1 MAATPLDTLP
11 DAELWAL
18 LRAGDER
25 AFQELHTRHYRVLF
39 RYGHKIHPDKEAVLD
54 CLQDVYCQLWQ
65 RRDALAEVRSVRYY
79 LMKWLKRELLR
90 VLAKDNGKDSLPDE
104 ESPLVALE
112 ADDLFERG
120 QEDDQ
125 RKALIKRALDELS
138 PREREVIYL
147 RFFMELTYDEI
158 CQVLNL
164 AYQVVMNYLSRGLK
178 ALRASPILS
187 RLLVTTVVFLKKSAL
202 YWLVGA

>member
-1 MAATPLDTLP
+1 MAATPLETLP

-25 AFQELHTRHYRVLF
+25 AFQELHVRHYRVLF

-65 RRDALAEVRSVRYY
+65 RRDTLAEVRSVRYY

-90 VLAKDNGKDSLPDE
+90 VLAKDSGKDTLPDE
-104 ESPLVALE
+104 DSPLVVLE

-120 QEDDQ
+120 QEDEQ
-125 RKALIKRALDELS
+125 RKALVKQALDTLS

-147 RFFMELTYDEI
+147 RFFMELTYEEI

-178 ALRASPILS
+178 ALRSSPILS
-187 RLLVTTVVFLKKSAL
+187 RLLVATLVFLKKSTL